1 MKVTIKLHVTI
12 PIHIREKY
20 GILPNTDVDFIE

>member
-12 PIHIREKY
+12 PIHIRKKY